1 MNIGK
6 KIAILV
12 FAAAMSV
19 FAIETTN
26 VAGLVDEINKT
37 KDIKEKA
44 ELKKK
49 LQLALSAMNEKD
61 LPKAKEIIDAKLE
74 K

>member
-19 FAIETTN
+19 FAMETTN

>member
-26 VAGLVDEINKT
+26 VAGLVDQINNT
-37 KDIKEKA
+37 KDIKEKT